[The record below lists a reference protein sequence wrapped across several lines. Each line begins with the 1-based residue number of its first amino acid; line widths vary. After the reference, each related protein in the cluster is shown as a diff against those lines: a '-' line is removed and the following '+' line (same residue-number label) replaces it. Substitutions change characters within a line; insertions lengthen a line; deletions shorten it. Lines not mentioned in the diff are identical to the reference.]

1 MQQETTC
8 DCEKEACK
16 TEEVKEAGKDEKAA
30 DKEVNK
36 DAKADDKETKKCLK
50 SLKNG
55 INQVLIRQMLY

>member
-1 MQQETTC
+1 MQEEKELQQETTC

-36 DAKADDKETKKCLK
+36 DYRYWIIWKEHL
-50 SLKNG
+50 
-55 INQVLIRQMLY
+55 M

>member
-1 MQQETTC
+1 MQEEKELQQETTC

-36 DAKADDKETKKCLK
+36 DAKADDKEAKKRCQ
-50 SLKNG
+50 S
-55 INQVLIRQMLY
+55 